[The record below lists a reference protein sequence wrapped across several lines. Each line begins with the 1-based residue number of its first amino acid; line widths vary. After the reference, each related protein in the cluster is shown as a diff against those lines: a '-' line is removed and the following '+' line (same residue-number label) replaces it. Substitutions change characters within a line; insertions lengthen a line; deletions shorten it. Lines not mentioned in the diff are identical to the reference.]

1 MTGSAPEMKSS
12 THLFFWMLFKIPVVP
27 LTAGPMSSCGS
38 VMLKWNGLAVCATAC
53 TPLTA
58 SSNTPSWLQRVPTP
72 RRVHIMAHLGDVFS
86 DDILERLALE
96 QVLQVLALIVR
107 SDRAADFVARLE
119 QVFDDVAGVSW
130 TFIGRGLEQGRVRPG
145 WMQTCGRPTVN
156 CGRETLTRR

>member
-1 MTGSAPEMKSS
+1 
-12 THLFFWMLFKIPVVP
+12 
-27 LTAGPMSSCGS
+27 
-38 VMLKWNGLAVCATAC
+38 
-53 TPLTA
+53 
-58 SSNTPSWLQRVPTP
+58 
-72 RRVHIMAHLGDVFS
+72 MAHLGDVFS